1 MKVLPIAFLAVLSMA
16 ALTSV
21 AEAHRPGG
29 PSALFGGGPGGAF
42 AGPGLMLEHI
52 ADHLDLDDAQRQAV
66 TNILEAAKPE
76 IEALRE
82 QVRANREALAALE
95 TDDPA
100 YSAQINDIAISNG
113 QLATEGTLLF
123 TRVRSEVHAVLT
135 DEQLEKLERGKERMR
150 KAIERKIANR

>member
-1 MKVLPIAFLAVLSMA
+1 MKVFPIVLLAVLSMA
-16 ALTSV
+16 AFASV

-29 PSALFGGGPGGAF
+29 PSALIGGGPNGAF
-42 AGPGLMLEHI
+42 GRPGLMLEHM
-52 ADHLDLDDAQRQAV
+52 ADHLDLDDSQRQAV

-82 QVRANREALAALE
+82 QVRANREALASLE
-95 TDDPA
+95 ADDPA

-123 TRVRSEVHAVLT
+123 TRVRGEVHAVLT

-150 KAIERKIANR
+150 EKFDRKFGDR